1 MNDVDLHIHSVYSSD
16 GEFTVQQL
24 VEACGENGIDTFS
37 ITDHNS
43 VRGNWEGVEIAQ
55 EGNFSYIPG
64 IEIDCTFN
72 GIDLH
77 VLGYHINW
85 KSKDFMTLE
94 EDVSKKVLD
103 SFTAMIDNLGR
114 LGIIVDREEVQGLI

>member
-55 EGNFSYIPG
+55 EGNFLSLI
-64 IEIDCTFN
+64 
-72 GIDLH
+72 
-77 VLGYHINW
+77 HI
-85 KSKDFMTLE
+85 
-94 EDVSKKVLD
+94 
-103 SFTAMIDNLGR
+103 
-114 LGIIVDREEVQGLI
+114 